1 MLLQRVLTDFAS
13 DGSFEKAVQKLQ
25 EHYGIEVCKDT
36 VRILVERHAKN
47 IKNNQEKLEKH
58 IPRGTSADAVIGEMD
73 GGMAP
78 VILGYKEEGGDRRK
92 TKIVGWCEGKLSL
105 AYKKG
110 SITPIYNVTFG
121 STDEAGDQLSRC
133 VKAVGRGKNTQV
145 LCLGDGATWIAD
157 QIERIFGNDATYL
170 IDFWHLSQYL
180 AEASQCC
187 APTDQDNWRR
197 RMQDCLR
204 QNLIN
209 NVLNELINH
218 IGDPNQKEHLCLAQK
233 CHQYMMKRLHQFD
246 YKGALAQGLPIG
258 SGKVESGHRSI
269 IQERLKVPGAWWRK
283 ENMAA
288 MASLRVIR
296 VNGLWENYW
305 AQYSNTKMNCYA

>member
-1 MLLQRVLTDFAS
+1 MPLQRTLTDFAA
-13 DGSFEKAVQKLQ
+13 DASFEKAVQKLQ
-25 EHYGIEVCKDT
+25 EHYGVAVCKDT
-36 VRILVERHAKN
+36 VRLIVETHAKN
-47 IKNNQEKLEKH
+47 IKDNQQKLEE
-58 IPRGTSADAVIGEMD
+58 PNLRGPVAEAIIGEMD

-78 VILGYKEEGGDRRK
+78 VILGYKEEGDRRK
-92 TKIVGWCEGKLSL
+92 TKIVGWCEGRLSL

-110 SITPIYNVTFG
+110 SASPIYNVTFG
-121 STDEAGDQLSRC
+121 STDEAGDQLARC
-133 VKAVGRGKNTQV
+133 IRAAGRGKNTQV

-157 QIERIFGNDATYL
+157 QVERILGNNATYL

-187 APTDQDNWRR
+187 APADQDNWRR
-197 RMQDCLR
+197 AMQDSLK

-209 NVLNELINH
+209 NVLNELIKH
-218 IGDPNQKEHLCLAQK
+218 ISDPNQKEHLCLAQK
-233 CHQYMMKRLHQFD
+233 CYQYMTKRLHQFD

-269 IQERLKVPGAWWRK
+269 IQERLKIPGAWWCR
-283 ENMAA
+283 ENMSA

-296 VNGLWENYW
+296 VNGFWENYW
-305 AQYSNTKMNCYA
+305 AQYSNSKTNCYA